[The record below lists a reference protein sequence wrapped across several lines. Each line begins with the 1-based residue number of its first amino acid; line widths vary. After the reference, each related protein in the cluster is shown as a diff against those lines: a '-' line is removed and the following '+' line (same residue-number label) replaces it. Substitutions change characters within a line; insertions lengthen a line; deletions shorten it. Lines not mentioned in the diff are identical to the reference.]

1 MVVLYTVI
9 ESLSTL
15 FLFRFRYFFR
25 VRGRVTAGG
34 LAGAMAS
41 DSPCGPEA
49 GLRQGL
55 CVRVGPQEALG
66 GPGEGTGAAGP

>member
-15 FLFRFRYFFR
+15 FLFRQRYFFV
-25 VRGRVTAGG
+25 VRGRVMGRVT
-34 LAGAMAS
+34 AGAMAS

-55 CVRVGPQEALG
+55 CVRVVPQEAPA
-66 GPGEGTGAAGP
+66 GPGEG

>member
-9 ESLSTL
+9 ESLSTI
-15 FLFRFRYFFR
+15 FRFRFRYFFG
-25 VRGRVTAGG
+25 VMGRVTAGG

-55 CVRVGPQEALG
+55 CVRVGPQEAPV
-66 GPGEGTGAAGP
+66 GPVRGRGAAGP

>member
-55 CVRVGPQEALG
+55 CVRVVPQEAPA
-66 GPGEGTGAAGP
+66 GPGEG

>member
-15 FLFRFRYFFR
+15 FLFRFRYFFG
-25 VRGRVTAGG
+25 VMSRVTAGG

-41 DSPCGPEA
+41 DSPCGPET
-49 GLRQGL
+49 GLRRGL
-55 CVRVGPQEALG
+55 CVRVGLQEAPG
-66 GPGEGTGAAGP
+66 GPGEGWDAAGP

>member
-15 FLFRFRYFFR
+15 FLFRQRYFF
-25 VRGRVTAGG
+25 RVTAGG
-34 LAGAMAS
+34 LAGAMAGAMAS

-55 CVRVGPQEALG
+55 CVRVGPWEAPV
-66 GPGEGTGAAGP
+66 GPGEG